1 MKIAQGAEAIIEKKG
16 KIVLKRRIPKSYRIK
31 EIDEELRKHRTRAE
45 AKNLEKVREIVN
57 VPKVIDVDKKEAIIS
72 MEFIDGDRL
81 SQVLEKA
88 DYKKIAK
95 ILGRDIAKLHDNN
108 IIHGDLTTSNF
119 ILKKKEKKE
128 RYENNKEI
136 YFIDFGLSFH
146 STKDEDK
153 AVDLH
158 VLREALES
166 KHYTIWKEVYDLI
179 LYSYKK
185 ESKNSIKVI
194 KRLEDVELRG
204 RNKNKHG

>member
-119 ILKKKEKKE
+119 ILKGE
-128 RYENNKEI
+128 EI
-136 YFIDFGLSFH
+136 YFIDLGLSFH

-179 LYSYKK
+179 LSSYKK